1 MTDKSQYLT
10 PKQRRS
16 RNREEM
22 IQTIVQAARDVMR
35 EEGVAALNLSEIAR
49 RLGMQTPSLYEYFPN
64 KLALYDHLFLV
75 GTRLFREQMRRVA
88 AQVDLTSWDQVEQ
101 FLTAYLQFAIENP
114 DLFKLVFERH
124 VPNFVP
130 SEASMAEARESLDEA
145 TTYFQTS
152 LRMVGIKPALPLE
165 AMRDYFIAV
174 MHGITALHLANN
186 PDQPVGAGRF
196 GSLIPLVIDVLK
208 RAWGQNID

>member
-1 MTDKSQYLT
+1 MDKSQYLT

-22 IQTIVQAARDVMR
+22 IRTIVQAARDVMR

-75 GTRLFREQMRRVA
+75 GTRLFREQMQTVA
-88 AQVDLTSWDQVEQ
+88 ARDDLTSWDQVEQ

-130 SEASMAEARESLDEA
+130 SEASMAEARDSLAEA

-152 LRMVGIKPALPLE
+152 LRMVDIKPALPLE

-186 PDQPVGAGRF
+186 PDLPVGAGRF